1 MQNNG
6 QFSPWSQYNNPQQM
20 GFNQGGFNQGYQ
32 NYGQGGYNNPNYNMA
47 NLSPNYGGNQQP
59 PISFGANLNQTIAN
73 GQKFAGESKK
83 TL

>member
-1 MQNNG
+1 
-6 QFSPWSQYNNPQQM
+6 M
-20 GFNQGGFNQGYQ
+20 GFNQGGFQGGSNQGYQ

-59 PISFGANLNQTIAN
+59 PISFGVNLNRNFFLISETIAN

>member
-1 MQNNG
+1 
-6 QFSPWSQYNNPQQM
+6 M

-59 PISFGANLNQTIAN
+59 PISFGTNLNRKIFSN
-73 GQKFAGESKK
+73 IRNYCKWSKICW
-83 TL
+83 